1 MGNYLIYTDP
11 TKCTACHACEIACK
25 AKNQVPAGATLGKIV
40 VMGPK
45 LINGQPRMSS
55 LFIPCFHC
63 EDAWCLNACP
73 VGAIRKRSQ
82 DGLVYIL
89 RELCVGCKSCILAC
103 PWHIPQWDA
112 AAGKAMKC
120 DLCMDR
126 IDAGLEPA
134 CVAVCPT
141 DALHFGEPAELS
153 QRSREQYG
161 LSLLGRSQT
170 RYGH

>member
-1 MGNYLIYTDP
+1 MGDYLIYTDP
-11 TKCTACHACEIACK
+11 ASCVACHACEIACK
-25 AKNQVPAGATLGKIV
+25 VKNQVPAGASLGKIV
-40 VMGPK
+40 VLGPK
-45 LINGQPRMSS
+45 LMNGQPMMSS
-55 LFIPCFHC
+55 LFVPCFHC

-73 VGAIRKRSQ
+73 VNAIRKRNK

-126 IDAGLEPA
+126 IDEGLEPA

-141 DALHFGEPAELS
+141 DALQFGEPAALS
-153 QRSREQYG
+153 QKSREAYG
-161 LSLLGRSQT
+161 LGLLGRSRT